1 MDVFI
6 VFKTFHTLGP
16 FSKLLACFS
25 KAGIRNTNKTH
36 MQFVNALTSY
46 KTL

>member
-1 MDVFI
+1 MCLLFLKRFI
-6 VFKTFHTLGP
+6 HWARLVNCSHVLV
-16 FSKLLACFS
+16 